1 MKKSIYALGL
11 TAVLSATQVSAE
23 AIAPT
28 SVNEF
33 QAGSPAVAA
42 EVNAN
47 FQALIG
53 AINDNAA
60 RIDALEENQG
70 TADLAGRSYKI
81 LAFETGMFISGG
93 WPAVF
98 NFQENINVTFNADG
112 TVDGL
117 ATNIL
122 EAEMGVD
129 NPDEIEFFTDPDETF
144 TDLTWEQSGG
154 EVQIYDAGSPA
165 ISFQVSSDGRTLM
178 RLDHELEADVDFE
191 SFMQTLFIGIEL
203 ADQP

>member
-23 AIAPT
+23 AIDPA

-42 EVNAN
+42 DVNAN

-70 TADLAGRSYKI
+70 TADLTGRSYKV
-81 LAFETGMFISGG
+81 LVFETGMFINDG

-98 NFQENINVTFNADG
+98 NMQENLDLTFNADG
-112 TVDGL
+112 SVDGI

-129 NPDEIEFFTDPDETF
+129 NPMEIEFFTDADETF
-144 TDLTWEQSGG
+144 ANLTWEQSGG
-154 EVQIYDAGSPA
+154 EVQIFESGSPV

-178 RLDHELEADVDFE
+178 RVDHQFEADVDFE
-191 SFMQTLFIGIEL
+191 EFMQTLFVGIEL
-203 ADQP
+203 ANE